1 MIVHWGCHIQ
11 SESGLTIN
19 KFFYQDYSI
28 CWIICTF
35 ICRLC
40 DNFLHKEGV
49 HSRYW
54 SIFIILMH
62 LMYNISLKNTLLVD
76 FHYFNV
82 PNVQYLCNARTVL
95 VPYNCAQLDPK
106 CKQRE
111 KSERGL
117 DESL

>member
-1 MIVHWGCHIQ
+1 M
-11 SESGLTIN
+11 
-19 KFFYQDYSI
+19 
-28 CWIICTF
+28 
-35 ICRLC
+35 
-40 DNFLHKEGV
+40 
-49 HSRYW
+49 
-54 SIFIILMH
+54 
-62 LMYNISLKNTLLVD
+62 KNDFGGLLVGGGEPIYVKLKEVEKLAVR
-76 FHYFNV
+76 HFNV